1 MRTDERFSRHLD
13 IFGEIGQVA
22 LATTDVTVVGASG
35 LGTPTLLYLAFL
47 GPKRLRI
54 IEPGYLKDS
63 GRNRN
68 FAAHD
73 NDPTGITRKVDIAA
87 RMVRVRSP
95 ATKVDII
102 ADRLESQDA
111 FDAIQASE
119 YAIGCV
125 DQDGA
130 RFVLNELCLAFEKTL
145 IDMATDVQAEAAEF
159 GGRIA
164 VVRPGEGCLC
174 CLDLLDPVDVRRY
187 LSSSGELDNEAAAY
201 GVPKSRLAAQTGPS
215 VATIN
220 GVVAGL
226 GVTEF
231 WAAVTGIRPTHRLT
245 TYLGLET
252 ALRKSADVPD
262 PDCYYCRVV
271 KGSRHRSGVQRH
283 INARGIAA

>member
-1 MRTDERFSRHLD
+1 MTTDERFSRHLD
-13 IFGEIGQVA
+13 IFGELGQA
-22 LATTDVTVVGASG
+22 ELAATDVTVVGASG

-68 FAAHD
+68 FAARTT
-73 NDPTGITRKVDIAA
+73 DPTDITRKVDIAA
-87 RMVRVRSP
+87 RMVRTRSP
-95 ATKVDII
+95 ETRVDVI

-111 FDAIQASE
+111 FEAIQASE
-119 YAIGCV
+119 YMLGCV
-125 DQDGA
+125 DKDGA

-145 IDMATDVQAEAAEF
+145 IDMATDVQAETAEF

-174 CLDLLDPVDVRRY
+174 CLGLLDSNDVRRY
-187 LSSSGELDNEAAAY
+187 LSSPGELDNEAAAY
-201 GVPKSRLAAQTGPS
+201 GVPTSRLAARTGPS

-220 GVVAGL
+220 GIVAGL

-231 WAAVTGIRPTHRLT
+231 WADVTKIRPTHRLT

-252 ALRKSADVPD
+252 VLRKSADTPD
-262 PDCYYCRVV
+262 PNCYYCRVV
-271 KGSRHRSGVQRH
+271 RGSGHRSGVYRH
-283 INARGIAA
+283 IDSTRHAA